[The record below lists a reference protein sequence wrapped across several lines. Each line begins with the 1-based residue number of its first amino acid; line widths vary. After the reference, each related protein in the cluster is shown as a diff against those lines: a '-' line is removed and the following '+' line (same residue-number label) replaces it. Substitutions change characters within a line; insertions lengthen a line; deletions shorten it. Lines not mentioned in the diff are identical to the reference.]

1 VSRVVCLAPS
11 PTLDYLHGGG
21 GHLWVSLNWAL
32 GLEAAGCQVVWL
44 EPVYADSRVHT
55 EAAIEVLRGH
65 LREAGVAARVAVFA
79 HDGVQLPS
87 GLEGLELAA
96 DADLLL
102 SSQYDLPEAVIDRF
116 PRSALLDIDPGLL
129 QLWVAAGQIELAR
142 YDAYLTI
149 GETVGTAEARFPDLG
164 LPWWHTPPA
173 VALGAW
179 PATCGIGHE
188 PFTTVSHWWGD
199 WLVVAGE
206 SFDNSKRA
214 AFLPYLDL
222 PVRSGVPLELAVA
235 LDDLEDDR
243 AALEAHGWQV
253 RPACEVTSTP
263 QRYRAYVQ
271 RSRGEFSCAKPSCV
285 RLQNAWVSDRT
296 LCYLASGKPA
306 VVEHTGPSRLLP
318 DSEGLLRF
326 RTPAEAVAALDVV
339 EAEYGHHARAARAL
353 AEEHF
358 DAARVSAALLERAL
372 A

>member
-1 VSRVVCLAPS
+1 VSRLVCFAPS
-11 PTLDYLHGGG
+11 ATLDYLDGGG

-32 GLEAAGCQVVWL
+32 GLEAAGCSVVWL
-44 EPVYADSRVHT
+44 EPVYPDSTAHT
-55 EAAIEVLRGH
+55 QAAVEVLRGH
-65 LREAGVAARVAVFA
+65 LRAADLSAQVALVA
-79 HDGVQLPS
+79 HDGALVPP
-87 GLEGLELAA
+87 EVPGLELAEG
-96 DADLLL
+96 ADLLL
-102 SSQYDLPEAVIDRF
+102 SCQYDLPQAVVDRF

-149 GETVGTAEARFPDLG
+149 GETVGTADARFPDCG
-164 LPWWHTPPA
+164 LDWLHTPPA

-179 PATCGIGHE
+179 PAVNGIGHE

-199 WLVVAGE
+199 WLVVEGE

-214 AFLPYLDL
+214 AFLPYLDV
-222 PVRSGVPLELAVA
+222 PVRSGVPLELAVG

-243 AALEAHGWQV
+243 AALEAHGWRV
-253 RPACEVTSTP
+253 RPATEVTSSP

-271 RSRGEFSCAKPSCV
+271 QSRGEFSCAKPSCT

-306 VVEHTGPSRLLP
+306 VVQHTGPSRLLP
-318 DSEGLLRF
+318 DDEGLLRF
-326 RTPAEAVAALDVV
+326 RTPAEAVAALDEV
-339 EAEYGHHARAARAL
+339 ELDYARHARAARAL

-358 DAARVSAALLERAL
+358 DAARVAAGLLERVA
-372 A
+372 